1 MGATKAAIQ
10 VGVNISLAG
19 LIFQVV
25 TLVVFCAIFAD
36 YLLACKRAPA
46 VWKGIDRRV
55 KVVVGFLFAGIL
67 FISLRCVYR
76 IVELHEGYFS
86 ELFRD
91 EPLFIAL
98 ESV

>member
-1 MGATKAAIQ
+1 VGATKAAIQ

-19 LIFQVV
+19 LIFQVI
-25 TLVVFCAIFAD
+25 TLGIFCAIFAD
-36 YLLACKRAPA
+36 YLLACKRAPGC
-46 VWKGIDRRV
+46 WRGIETRF
-55 KVVVGFLFAGIL
+55 KVVLGFLFASIL
-67 FISLRCVYR
+67 LISLRCVYR
-76 IVELHEGYFS
+76 IVELHAGYFS